1 MLPVKLCTIDAP
13 ASPAMFVAV
22 LLMTCSMFHTSS
34 GLNQKLVFRGEHH
47 VTSLVLFED
56 EVASVSLPLQ

>member
-1 MLPVKLCTIDAP
+1 
-13 ASPAMFVAV
+13 MFVAV